1 MGLGL
6 AMIILGIG
14 TAGVKATASPFIG
27 DQYAETAPQV
37 ITTKKGERVIADRA
51 LTLQYI
57 YNVSYW

>member
-1 MGLGL
+1 
-6 AMIILGIG
+6 MIILGIG